1 MDRKEVEDK
10 IARMF
15 YEIVKVARDYCPED
29 RYLNCVILENLYKEN
44 EDLIMINNEYFVHKD
59 RGVIHG
65 AYRVKG
71 GEIIDRSIRKD
82 Y

>member
-29 RYLNCVILENLYKEN
+29 RYLNCVILESLDKEG
-44 EDLIMINNEYFVHKD
+44 EDMIMISNEYFDHKD
-59 RGVIHG
+59 QGVIHG
-65 AYRVKG
+65 AYRVEG